1 MNILDNPLFW
11 VFIIIIP
18 FFLLGAILFR
28 SKKRHKRNI
37 GKAYTI
43 ISKISEF
50 PHPGQKFAYLRKI
63 DPFVFEEIVL
73 NSFKQMGYKVIRNRK
88 YTGDGGID
96 GAVVHPNGQRILL
109 QAKRYSSYI
118 NPRHV
123 DDFSEIISKRKAHK
137 GLFVHTGKSS
147 SAARYRFFDSNVE
160 IIGGQKLLHLIIDNS
175 YDFEG

>member
-1 MNILDNPLFW
+1 MHVLDNPLFW
-11 VFIIIIP
+11 VLIIIAP
-18 FFLLGAILFR
+18 LFLLGAILFR
-28 SKKRHKRNI
+28 SKTRHKRNI
-37 GKAYTI
+37 GKAYRI

-73 NSFKQMGYKVIRNRK
+73 NSFKQMGYKVKRNKR

-96 GAVVHPNGQRILL
+96 GAVVHPDGSRILL

-123 DDFSEIISKRKAHK
+123 DDFSEIISKRKAHR

-147 SAARYRFFDSNVE
+147 SASRYRFFYSNVE
-160 IIGGQKLLHLIIDNS
+160 IIGGQKLLDLIIDNS
-175 YDFEG
+175 YKYEG